1 MQRESSLQSGA
12 GALEAPSWKD
22 TGTYPKA
29 LGKASCR
36 SLGVSEALRR
46 PQLKGLVMGTSRVE
60 TGRPAYQDQD
70 QIGGDTPSLPRAQ
83 EPQRGADGQVPV
95 KLLGG

>member
-22 TGTYPKA
+22 ARTHPKA
-29 LGKASCR
+29 SGKASCR

-60 TGRPAYQDQD
+60 TGRPTYQDL
-70 QIGGDTPSLPRAQ
+70 T
-83 EPQRGADGQVPV
+83 
-95 KLLGG
+95 